1 MNRRD
6 FIAHLGTHG
15 CKLHRQGGR
24 HEIWINPANG
34 KKSPVPRHRTT
45 KKGIVR
51 AVCAQLD
58 IPLPGGI

>member
-6 FIAHLGTHG
+6 FLVHLRAHG
-15 CKLHRQGGR
+15 CQLHRQGGR

-34 KKSPVPRHRTT
+34 MKAPVPRHRTI

-51 AVCAQLD
+51 SVCGQLD
-58 IPLPGGI
+58 IPRPDGI